1 MARQQWGIRPQV
13 PQSDKT
19 AFAQAVLDLL
29 EEQGDIASE
38 ETWQKMSQ
46 LLAQYWPVF
55 QTDQSPLSTW
65 NMFSTCTQNVLKIRA
80 FAKADKGASAGDA
93 LEQFRAFM
101 GDVLG
106 DDAKELP
113 DRT

>member
-38 ETWQKMSQ
+38 ATWQKMSQ
-46 LLAQYWPVF
+46 IIAQYWLVF

-65 NMFSTCTQNVLKIRA
+65 NMFSTCTANVLKIRA
-80 FAKADKGASAGDA
+80 FAKAEKGSGSADA
-93 LEQFRAFM
+93 LEQFRSFM
-101 GDVLG
+101 GEVLG
-106 DDAKELP
+106 DETKELP
-113 DRT
+113 DRP